1 MKEKTVFLN
10 GGEEFITDDNSTV
23 ITVDSGTALVFIVP
37 AESER
42 RGRKLLLAEVPEGGR
57 IPSLSYRDD
66 EDINYSFGIMA
77 LDRMTGLSFETSDDR
92 ADVIREFTELH
103 SIGNV
108 DRLGYEEAVA
118 EVYRMYQVKDDAFIY
133 QAEKDS
139 RYYYT
144 QTLREIYKS
153 FEKDNKTDDRSEQ
166 NEASGRD
173 YRSLPERKITVH
185 DIALFMIKEISAAEL
200 AKYLIMSLLGLSAG
214 ILLTWLN
221 KLVFDEFIPKNDL
234 HELIF
239 IGGVILAF
247 SAGSIIFGIARNIAS
262 LKINTSVKYK
272 LQSAIIQ
279 RLLNLPVE
287 LLETVD
293 SADLAGRVA
302 GLGSLFAGL
311 IPVISGGL
319 ISLIYAAISAGLMI
333 GYSKVLTAAGLIILF
348 IRFVIFWLITVIRV
362 RIEKEKLETEG
373 RLDSRL
379 YQALNGIEKIRLSG
393 SENNILYRYILH
405 FLKLKRIGQK
415 SSGLEMV
422 SEASETL
429 FGQMLTAAAV
439 IVVALN
445 LTSLSVGEYMA
456 FATAYGIFSG
466 AVTGLLSIYTAI
478 RSVTPEWERAR
489 FIFDNAPEN
498 ADGTALTKDFTGRID
513 IDNVV
518 FGYEKDQKVIDG
530 LSLHI
535 EPGEYVGIVGASGSG
550 KSTLL
555 RLLLGFSS
563 PDRGKIYYDNMDLAT
578 LDKKALRKKMGVVLQ
593 DDNLISGSIAENLSI
608 MNPGLTTDR
617 MMELMEAVGMREDIL
632 KMPMGLYTVLDS
644 ENPVISGGQKQR
656 LMIARALAS
665 DPGIILFDEA
675 TSALD
680 NITQSMLCNTLQKLD
695 TTRIVIAHRLSTVMN
710 CDRIV
715 VLADGKIAEAGTY
728 EELISQNGIFAA
740 MALRQI
746 A

>member
-1 MKEKTVFLN
+1 MKEKTVLLN

-37 AESER
+37 VGSGR

-66 EDINYSFGIMA
+66 EDIIYSFGIMA
-77 LDRMTGLSFETSDDR
+77 LDRKTGISLETSDDR
-92 ADVIREFTELH
+92 EDVIREFSRLH
-103 SIGNV
+103 NIGNI

-118 EVYRMYQVKDDAFIY
+118 EIYRMYQVKDDAFIY

-153 FEKDNKTDDRSEQ
+153 FEKNNKADDTAEQ
-166 NEASGRD
+166 KEDTGKD
-173 YRSLPERKITVH
+173 YSTLPERKISVR
-185 DIALFMIKEISAAEL
+185 DIALFMIRDISAAEL
-200 AKYLIMSLLGLSAG
+200 AGYLIMSLLGLSVG

-221 KLVFDEFIPKNDL
+221 KLVFDEFIPQNDM
-234 HELIF
+234 HELIL
-239 IGGVILAF
+239 IGGLILAF
-247 SAGSIIFGIARNIAS
+247 SAGSIIFGIVRNISS
-262 LKINTSVKYK
+262 LKISAAVKYK
-272 LQSAIIQ
+272 LQAAIIH

-302 GLGSLFAGL
+302 GLGSRFADL

-319 ISLIYAAISAGLMI
+319 ISLIYAAISAGLMTA
-333 GYSKVLTAAGLIILF
+333 YSKVLTIAGLFILVM
-348 IRFVIFWLITVIRV
+348 RFVISWLITIIRT

-405 FLKLKRIGQK
+405 FLELKRIGQK
-415 SSGLEMV
+415 NARLAMI
-422 SEASETL
+422 SEASETFL
-429 FGQMLTAAAV
+429 GQMLTAAAV
-439 IVVALN
+439 IVIALN

-456 FATAYGIFSG
+456 FATAYGLFSG
-466 AVTGLLSIYTAI
+466 SVMGLLSIYTSI

-489 FIFDNAPEN
+489 FIFDNTPEN
-498 ADGTALTKDFTGRID
+498 SDGAAFTKDFTGRID

-555 RLLLGFSS
+555 RLLLGFSA
-563 PDRGKIYYDNMDLAT
+563 PDRGKIYYDNMDLAA
-578 LDKKALRKKMGVVLQ
+578 LDKRALRKKMGVVLQ

-608 MNPGLTTDR
+608 MNPGLTTER
-617 MMELMEAVGMREDIL
+617 MMELMKAVGMKEDIL

-656 LMIARALAS
+656 LLIARALAS

-680 NITQSMLCNTLQKLD
+680 NITQSMVCNTLQKLD

-715 VLADGKIAEAGTY
+715 VLADGRIAEEGTY

-740 MALRQI
+740 MASRQI